1 MSGVPRVELVTG
13 YTVPRIINGAWQL
26 SEGHSSAA
34 IDRYGVFSAWSQM
47 CERGLNTFDCA
58 DIYTG
63 VEELLGEFHAV
74 HTGDVQIH
82 TKFVPDRAALPQID
96 KVYVE
101 GIINRSLRRLGID
114 CLDLVQFY
122 WWDAEVPG
130 CVQTA
135 LWLDELR
142 VAGKIR
148 NIGVSNFDV
157 ERLQE
162 LLDAG
167 VPIVSNQVQYSL
179 LDARPENGMVEL
191 CSRHAI
197 KLLCYGTVAGG
208 FLSERWLG
216 RPEPSGRQANRSLTK
231 YKLVIDEFGGW
242 DLFQEL
248 LTRLSGVARRH
259 RVLPATVAIRWV
271 LERPEVAAAIVGARS
286 AEHLAATLAVFSL
299 ALDTDDLETLD
310 AILARRSGPA
320 GDIYELERDPAGS
333 HAGIMRYDLNKA
345 G

>member
-1 MSGVPRVELVTG
+1 MTEVPRADLADG
-13 YTVPRIINGAWQL
+13 YSVPRIITGAWQL

-34 IDRYGVFSAWSQM
+34 LDSYAVFSAWSQM
-47 CERGLNTFDCA
+47 CDQGLDTFDCA
-58 DIYTG
+58 DIYAG
-63 VEELLGEFHAV
+63 VEELLGEFLAMHK
-74 HTGDVQIH
+74 GDVQVH
-82 TKFVPDRAALPQID
+82 TKFVPDRAALPRVD
-96 KVYVE
+96 KAYVE
-101 GIINRSLRRLGID
+101 NIVDRSLQRLGVE

-142 VAGKIR
+142 TAGKIR
-148 NIGVSNFDV
+148 NIGVTNFDV
-157 ERLQE
+157 PRLQE

-167 VPIVSNQVQYSL
+167 VAVVANQVQYSL
-179 LDARPENGMVEL
+179 LDTRAENGMAEL
-191 CSRHAI
+191 CGRHAI

-216 RPEPSGRQANRSLTK
+216 RPQPSDVLANRSLTK

-248 LTRLSGVARRH
+248 LTCVADVARKH

-271 LERPEVAAAIVGARS
+271 LERSAVAAAIVGARS
-286 AEHLAATLAVFSL
+286 AEHLAATMAVFSL
-299 ALDTDDLETLD
+299 VLDAEDLAALDAVLG
-310 AILARRSGPA
+310 RRSGPE
-320 GDIYELERDPAGS
+320 GDIYGLERDPSGP
-333 HAGIMRYDLNKA
+333 HARIMRYELNA
-345 G
+345 EE